1 MPTIGALLREAGRLE
16 NRSKPRISKPH
27 IGPLIA
33 VGTLTLLLCL
43 GVGSLYV
50 GLGPGSSLTGVG
62 YIAMGIG
69 LAAAILLGVG
79 LTLLILHDK
88 RND

>member
-1 MPTIGALLREAGRLE
+1 LA
-16 NRSKPRISKPH
+16 NRTKLRISKPR

-43 GVGSLYV
+43 GIGSLYV

-62 YIAMGIG
+62 YVAMAVG

-79 LTLLILHDK
+79 LTLLILHGK
-88 RND
+88 RGD

>member
-1 MPTIGALLREAGRLE
+1 MLKIGALLAEAGRLAK
-16 NRSKPRISKPH
+16 RSKLR

-33 VGTLTLLLCL
+33 VGILTLVLCL

-50 GLGPGSSLTGVG
+50 GWGPGSSLTGVG
-62 YIAMGIG
+62 YVAMGIG

-79 LTLLILHDK
+79 LALLIHHNE
-88 RND
+88 RGR